1 MTKGEGR
8 LVYQGWPRDADEVII
23 QLRRAGIEARMETT
37 LIPAPPPPIVG
48 LALYVCRVFVPD
60 KSEVE
65 ARVLI
70 GSRSTGFRRHSAAN
84 SNRP

>member
-1 MTKGEGR
+1 MTEAKGQ
-8 LVYQGWPRDADEVII
+8 LVYQGWPRDADDVIN

-37 LIPAPPPPIVG
+37 LVQAPPPPIVG

-60 KSEVE
+60 KSEAE

-70 GSRSTGFRRHSAAN
+70 GSRSTGFRRHSAA
-84 SNRP
+84 SRHKP